1 MTNETN
7 TAIITKVIN
16 LVTSDRPDPITQYLT
31 DTFCEIGNYDTA
43 EQMIDDLYS
52 ASWESG
58 SFGLCYTYE
67 LFDKLAVHD
76 WQLAINGCLEEYE
89 DATGESLSISNI
101 TDTVT
106 FAIDWTANQIAS
118 SMEFHLEEVAEELGE
133 VA

>member
-1 MTNETN
+1 MTNVTN

-16 LVTSDRPDPITQYLT
+16 LVTSDRPDPISQYLLET
-31 DTFCEIGNYDTA
+31 YCEIGNYDTA
-43 EQMIDDLYS
+43 EGMISDLYH
-52 ASWESG
+52 AQWCNG
-58 SFGLCYTYE
+58 SFGLIYNYE

-76 WQLAINGCLEEYE
+76 WQLAINACLEDYE
-89 DATGESLSISNI
+89 DATGECLSISNI

-118 SMEFHLEEVAEELGE
+118 SMDYHLEAVAEELGE

>member
-31 DTFCEIGNYDTA
+31 DTYCEIGNYETV
-43 EQMIDDLYS
+43 EGMIADLYQ
-52 ASWESG
+52 AQWVNG
-58 SFGLCYTYE
+58 SFGLIYNYE

-89 DATGESLSISNI
+89 DATGESLSIRNI

-118 SMEFHLEEVAEELGE
+118 SMEYHLEAVAEEMGE